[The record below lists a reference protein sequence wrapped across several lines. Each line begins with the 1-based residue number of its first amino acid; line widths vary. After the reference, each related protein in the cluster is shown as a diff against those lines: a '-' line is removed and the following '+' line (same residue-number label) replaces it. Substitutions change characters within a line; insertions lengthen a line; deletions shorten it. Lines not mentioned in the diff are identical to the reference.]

1 MALRVFLADDHAVVR
16 DGLRYMLEAQG
27 GLEIV
32 GEAVNGFEAVREVE
46 RLHPDVVVMDI
57 AMPILNGT
65 EATQRVL
72 EVSPS
77 THVVIL
83 SMYSSTEHIFQAF
96 QAGALGYVLKESA
109 GKEVFEA
116 VLAVAAGRRYLSQ
129 KITEAVVDD
138 YVRHRKEAV
147 QQTPLEALSGRE
159 REILQFVVEGKTSSE
174 IAETLYLS
182 PKSVETYRS
191 RLMQKL
197 GLDNVSGLVRFAMQH
212 GIIDH

>member
-27 GLEIV
+27 EVEIV

-46 RLHPDVVVMDI
+46 RLRPDVVVMDI
-57 AMPILNGT
+57 AMPVLNGT
-65 EATQRVL
+65 EATQRIG
-72 EVSPS
+72 EVSSS
-77 THVVIL
+77 TQVVIL
-83 SMYSSTEHIFQAF
+83 SMYSSAEHIFQAF

-109 GKEVFEA
+109 GMEVFEA
-116 VLAVAAGRRYLSQ
+116 VQAVAAGRRYLSQ
-129 KITEAVVDD
+129 KITETVVDD

-147 QQTPLEALSGRE
+147 QQTPLQTLSGRE

-174 IAETLYLS
+174 IAEALYLS

-197 GLDNVSGLVRFAMQH
+197 GLENVSGLVRFAMQH